1 MLRMADTKDGDD
13 NDDDVLAVSD
23 EAAVVEKQPCTDER
37 CQQYDW

>member
-13 NDDDVLAVSD
+13 NEVLAVSD
-23 EAAVVEKQPCTDER
+23 EAAVVEKQLCTDER